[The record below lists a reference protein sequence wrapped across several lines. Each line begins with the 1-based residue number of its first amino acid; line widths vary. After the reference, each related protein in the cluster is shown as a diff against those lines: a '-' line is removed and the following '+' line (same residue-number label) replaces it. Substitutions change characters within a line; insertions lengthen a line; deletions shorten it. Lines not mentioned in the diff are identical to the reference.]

1 MNGVKVGDK
10 VRFLNAVGGG
20 VVTRFQGKDV
30 VFVEGADGFEIPVL
44 VREVVVVQPTN
55 QYNFPVE
62 EPKIK
67 ASASAGA
74 ETADEPEE
82 TELPEPEYTPPDEA
96 VMLRAEA
103 PEVERDG
110 LVTYQT
116 FENALAEAR
125 TAVPDELAE
134 LAGRAVWGEAG
145 GIQDYAQRAA
155 VIWCACNR
163 ADAWD
168 MDIGD
173 VLTVD
178 QFHGLAIRGSVPEQ
192 HVELARDVLARWTLE
207 AEGWQDVGR
216 VLPERFL

>member
-1 MNGVKVGDK
+1 MK
-10 VRFLNAVGGG
+10 RETYMLAIMTAIMCIAIIAFAVVLRMIGL
-20 VVTRFQGKDV
+20 
-30 VFVEGADGFEIPVL
+30 ADSTV
-44 VREVVVVQPTN
+44 
-55 QYNFPVE
+55 
-62 EPKIK
+62 
-67 ASASAGA
+67 
-74 ETADEPEE
+74 
-82 TELPEPEYTPPDEA
+82 ELPEPEYTTPDE
-96 VMLRAEA
+96 VVLLRVEA
-103 PEVERDG
+103 PETERDG

-116 FENALAEAR
+116 FEDALAEAR
-125 TAVPDELAE
+125 AAVPNELAE

-178 QFHGLAIRGSVPEQ
+178 QFHGLAIRGEVPPQ

-207 AEGWQDVGR
+207 AEGWIDVGR
-216 VLPERFL
+216 ALPMKYLYFEGDGRVNHFSTEYGGGEY

>member
-1 MNGVKVGDK
+1 MLAIMTAIACIAIIA
-10 VRFLNAVGGG
+10 FA
-20 VVTRFQGKDV
+20 V
-30 VFVEGADGFEIPVL
+30 VFRMVGLADSTV
-44 VREVVVVQPTN
+44 
-55 QYNFPVE
+55 
-62 EPKIK
+62 
-67 ASASAGA
+67 
-74 ETADEPEE
+74 
-82 TELPEPEYTPPDEA
+82 ELPVPEYTPPDEA

-103 PEVERDG
+103 PEVERTG

-116 FENALAEAR
+116 FGEALERANA
-125 TAVPDELAE
+125 AVPDELAE

-178 QFHGLAIRGSVPEQ
+178 QFHGLAIRGEVPPQ

-207 AEGWQDVGR
+207 SEGWVDVGR
-216 VLPERFL
+216 VLPSRFLYFEGNGVINLFSTEYGGGEYWHG